1 MGHVDH
7 GKTTL
12 LDALRNTA
20 VAAGEAG
27 GITQHIGAFSVP
39 LKLLQPGTK
48 SDATITFLDTPGHA
62 AFTAMRARGA
72 SVTDI
77 VVLVVAADDGVMPQT
92 KEVLELVKSEGD
104 KVGLVVAINK
114 VDKPEIDLKRVKNEL
129 LQEGVHLEED
139 GGDVQSV
146 QVSGLARLGLDNL
159 VETLST
165 LAELRDLR
173 ARTGGK
179 AEGYVL
185 ESNVDRGIGR
195 VATVLVTR
203 GTLKVGSVVVAGNT
217 SCKVRRMTD
226 HTGKTIKSAGP
237 GTPVV
242 ITGWKEI
249 PSAGDELL
257 EAPGGERE
265 AAKVVA
271 NRIALADRQKLLAD
285 TEVINVKR
293 QEDRAKLEAEQEAEK
308 AVRQSGGNVT
318 EARLAA
324 SKRAAAD
331 ARENTFKELRIVIKG
346 DVSGTVEA
354 VEGALSGIGNK
365 EAGVRVV
372 HTGVGEVTDS
382 DVAMAEASGGEL
394 VGQDVADSS
403 HGNRFQRALL
413 QEHQDFRDAK
423 ARGPAPRVGH
433 LPSYRDGAE
442 EDRRALAAHD

>member
-39 LKLLQPGTK
+39 LKLLQKGTD

-62 AFTAMRARGA
+62 AFTGMRARGA

-92 KEVLELVKSEGD
+92 REVLQLVKSEGD
-104 KVGLVVAINK
+104 NVGLVVAINK
-114 VDKPEIDLKRVKNEL
+114 VDKPGIDLRRVKNEL
-129 LQEGVHLEED
+129 MQEGIHLEED

-146 QVSGLARLGLDNL
+146 RVSGLARMGLDNL

-173 ARTGGK
+173 ARSSGK
-179 AEGYVL
+179 AEGYIL

-203 GTLKVGSVVVAGNT
+203 GTLNVGSVVVAGH
-217 SCKVRRMTD
+217 SWCKIRRMTD
-226 HTGKTIKSAGP
+226 HTGAIIESAGP
-237 GTPVV
+237 GMPVV
-242 ITGWKEI
+242 LTGWKNT
-249 PSAGDELL
+249 PVAGDELL
-257 EAPGGERE
+257 EAPNGERE
-265 AAKVVA
+265 ATKAIA
-271 NRIALADRQKLLAD
+271 NRKALSDRQKLSAD
-285 TEVINVKR
+285 SEVINVKR
-293 QEDRAKLEAEQEAEK
+293 VEDRAKLDAEQEAER
-308 AVRQSGGNVT
+308 AVKSAGGNL
-318 EARLAA
+318 ADLRLAERKKA
-324 SKRAAAD
+324 
-331 ARENTFKELRIVIKG
+331 AREAAENVYQELRLIVKG

-365 EAGVRVV
+365 EAGVKII
-372 HTGVGEVTDS
+372 HTGVGEVNES
-382 DVAMAEASGGEL
+382 DVAMAEAVGGKL
-394 VGQDVADSS
+394 RTIF
-403 HGNRFQRALL
+403 HCNINM
-413 QEHQDFRDAK
+413 
-423 ARGPAPRVGH
+423 
-433 LPSYRDGAE
+433 
-442 EDRRALAAHD
+442 